1 MSAVLEKEFKYFIDH
16 QDELVEKYNHRFLV
30 IVGETV
36 VGDYDSQEQAYFE
49 TVKRYELGT
58 FLIQE
63 CGEGEDVYTET
74 FHTGVIF
81 A

>member
-1 MSAVLEKEFKYFIDH
+1 MLEKEFKYFIDH
-16 QDELVEKYNHRFLV
+16 QDELVQKYNNRFLV
-30 IVGETV
+30 IIGENV
-36 VGDYDSQEQAYFE
+36 VGDYDDYEQAYFE
-49 TVKRYELGT
+49 SIKKYELGT
-58 FLIQE
+58 FLIQL